1 MKKEGRTRQGTFANA
16 NLQLA
21 LQALTGPVYATMRDY
36 RSDQQENSLTSWRIH
51 GFSNRLIN
59 ILRYLSNVS
68 ETSFKCFRHLSN
80 LSCSTSLSWFIFCI
94 QTQTKFYKKTGPLS
108 KRTPLWNIGN
118 RSQIRKANRAYY
130 NKIQN
135 FMKMHIPNVN
145 NRDQII

>member
-80 LSCSTSLSWFIFCI
+80 LSCSTSLSWFIFFI
-94 QTQTKFYKKTGPLS
+94 QTQTKFYKKKLVPFQKELLCETLV
-108 KRTPLWNIGN
+108 TDH
-118 RSQIRKANRAYY
+118 RSERPI
-130 NKIQN
+130 
-135 FMKMHIPNVN
+135 MHITTKYKAL
-145 NRDQII
+145 NRHSSACTHRV